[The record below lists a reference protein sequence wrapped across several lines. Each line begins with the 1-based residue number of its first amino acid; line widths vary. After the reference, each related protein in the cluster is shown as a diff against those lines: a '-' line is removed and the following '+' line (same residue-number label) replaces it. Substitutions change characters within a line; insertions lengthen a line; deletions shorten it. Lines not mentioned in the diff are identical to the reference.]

1 MVDTIVFAA
10 CAIAYLAATMFL
22 GYLGYRHT
30 KGAEDFMVAGRKVSP
45 VILGLSYG
53 ATFISTSAIVG
64 FGGLASLYGTGLIWL
79 TALNIGVGIFVA
91 FVIYG
96 KKTRS
101 IGRKLGA
108 VTFPDLLGKRFNSPF
123 MQYTTGTLML
133 LAMPLYTAAI
143 MIGGAWFINTTFN
156 IDYNVALIG
165 FSLITVTYV
174 VFGGLLAVMYTD
186 AFQGALMLIGMTLL
200 LAFTLVNVGGLTNG
214 FTNLSNLSPQVPAFL
229 QSGGLHSWTAMP
241 DLGSS
246 IWYTLVTTIILG
258 VGIGVLAQPQL
269 SVRFMTAKD
278 TKSLNRAVM
287 VGGPFILMMTGVAFT
302 VGALSNVWFWEN
314 RGQIAYAA
322 AGNNVDNVIPLY
334 INLATPEL
342 FVVLFLIVLLAAAM
356 STLSAIFHTMGTTA
370 GYDIYRHVAKKDQP
384 SKRVTQIATAIM
396 MVVSVIVAFLM
407 PSNIIAR
414 ATAMFMGLC
423 ACAFLPA
430 LTYALYSKGPVALPA
445 KLSLSAGALTWF
457 LWTVFVHTSEAKP
470 LGISNALFGQVT
482 VLGAPF
488 NVIDPLIIGLPMSI
502 IALMVGLVY
511 VKYRAVD
518 TKKGPQKLEQ

>member
-1 MVDTIVFAA
+1 MVDTIVFAV
-10 CAIAYLAATMFL
+10 CAVVYLVATMFL

-79 TALNIGVGIFVA
+79 TALNIGVGILVA
-91 FVIYG
+91 FAIYG
-96 KKTRS
+96 RKTRA
-101 IGRKLGA
+101 IGRQLGA
-108 VTFPDLLGKRFNSPF
+108 VTFPDLLGKRFDSPF
-123 MQYTTGTLML
+123 MQYTTGVLML

-156 IDYNVALIG
+156 IDYNLALIG

-174 VFGGLLAVMYTD
+174 VFGGIIAVMYTD

-200 LAFTLVNVGGLTNG
+200 LAFTLVNVGGVTDG
-214 FTNLSNLSPQVPAFL
+214 FTNLNNLSSQVPAFL

-241 DLGSS
+241 DAGSN
-246 IWYTLVTTIILG
+246 IWFTLVTTIVLG

-269 SVRFMTAKD
+269 SVRFMTARD

-302 VGALSNVWFWEN
+302 VGALTNVWFWQN
-314 RGQIAYAA
+314 QGQIAYAA

-334 INLATPEL
+334 VNSATPEL
-342 FVVLFLIVLLAAAM
+342 FVVIFLIVLLAAAM
-356 STLSAIFHTMGTTA
+356 STLSSIFHTMGTTA
-370 GYDIYRHVAKKDQP
+370 GYDIYKHITKKDQP
-384 SKRVTQIATAIM
+384 SKRVTQVATAIM

-430 LTYALYSKGPVALPA
+430 LTYGLYNKKPFALPA
-445 KLSLSAGALTWF
+445 KLSLGAGALTWF
-457 LWTVFVHTSEAKP
+457 LWTVFVHVAEAKP
-470 LGISNALFGQVT
+470 LGISQALFGQVT
-482 VLGAPF
+482 VLGTPF
-488 NVIDPLIIGLPMSI
+488 DYIDPLVLGLPVSTIVLLIGI
-502 IALMVGLVY
+502 IYMRNKAAAPTERGS
-511 VKYRAVD
+511 
-518 TKKGPQKLEQ
+518 

>member
-1 MVDTIVFAA
+1 MVDTVVFAV
-10 CAIAYLAATMFL
+10 CAIVYLVTTMFL

-45 VILGLSYG
+45 IILGLSYG

-79 TALNIGVGIFVA
+79 TALNIGVGILVA
-91 FVIYG
+91 FAIYG
-96 KKTRS
+96 RKTRS
-101 IGRKLGA
+101 IGRQLGA

-123 MQYTTGTLML
+123 MQYTTGILML

-143 MIGGAWFINTTFN
+143 MIGGAWFINTTFD
-156 IDYNVALIG
+156 IDYNLALIG

-174 VFGGLLAVMYTD
+174 VFGGIIAVMYTD

-200 LAFTLVNVGGLTNG
+200 LAFTLVNVGGVTDG
-214 FTNLSNLSPQVPAFL
+214 FTNLNNLSSEVPAFL

-241 DLGSS
+241 ELGSD
-246 IWYTLVTTIILG
+246 IWFTLVTTIVLG

-269 SVRFMTAKD
+269 SVRFMTARD

-302 VGALSNVWFWEN
+302 VGALSNVWFWQN
-314 RGQIAYAA
+314 QGQIAYTAA
-322 AGNNVDNVIPLY
+322 RNNVDNVIPLY
-334 INLATPEL
+334 INSATPEY
-342 FVVLFLIVLLAAAM
+342 FVVIFLIVLLAAAM
-356 STLSAIFHTMGTTA
+356 STLSSIFHTMGTTA
-370 GYDIYRHVAKKDQP
+370 GFDIYKHITKKDQP

-430 LTYALYSKGPVALPA
+430 LTYGLYNKNPSALPA
-445 KLSLSAGALTWF
+445 KLSLGAGALTWF
-457 LWTVFVHTSEAKP
+457 LWTVFVHKAEANP
-470 LGISNALFGQVT
+470 LGISQALFGHVT
-482 VLGAPF
+482 VLGRPF
-488 NVIDPLIIGLPMSI
+488 DVIDPLILGLPVSI
-502 IALMVGLVY
+502 IVLLIGILY
-511 VKYRAVD
+511 VRNKAAAP
-518 TKKGPQKLEQ
+518 TE

>member
-1 MVDTIVFAA
+1 
-10 CAIAYLAATMFL
+10 
-22 GYLGYRHT
+22 
-30 KGAEDFMVAGRKVSP
+30 
-45 VILGLSYG
+45 
-53 ATFISTSAIVG
+53 
-64 FGGLASLYGTGLIWL
+64 LASLYGTGLIWL

-200 LAFTLVNVGGLTNG
+200 LAFTLVNVGGVTNG

-241 DLGSS
+241 DLGSN
-246 IWYTLVTTIILG
+246 IWYILVTTIVMG

-302 VGALSNVWFWEN
+302 VGALSNVWFWQN
-314 RGQIAYAA
+314 RGEIAYTA

-370 GYDIYRHVAKKDQP
+370 GYDIYKHIAKKDQP

-430 LTYALYSKGPVALPA
+430 LTYGLYDKSPSALPA

-457 LWTVFVHTSEAKP
+457 IWTVFVHASEAKP
-470 LGISNALFGQVT
+470 LGISQALFGQVT
-482 VLGAPF
+482 VLGKPF
-488 NVIDPLIIGLPMSI
+488 DVIDPLIIGLPVAI
-502 IALMVGLVY
+502 VVLVIGILY
-511 VKYRAVD
+511 VRYRNSAPV
-518 TKKGPQKLEQ
+518 K